1 MKIARTVA
9 VVVGTASAIALVATG
24 VGAPLGA
31 GIMGATWGTIAAG
44 AAIVGS
50 IAGMAMK
57 HPSLGGS
64 QGEWSA
70 DPHAGTPYVVGRTH
84 RLANIIRAGVSGHLG
99 QRIAA

>member
-1 MKIARTVA
+1 MKIARAAA
-9 VVVGTASAIALVATG
+9 VVIGTAAAIALVATG

-57 HPSLGGS
+57 HPSLGGA
-64 QGEWSA
+64 QTEWNA
-70 DPHAGTPYVVGRTH
+70 DPSAGTPYVIGRTH
-84 RLANIIRAGVSGHLG
+84 LFANIIHAG
-99 QRIAA
+99 ATT